1 MSGLVI
7 RSVLVDGA
15 KTAVDVAVENG
26 KISAIGVDLPE
37 SAEEVDGKGV
47 LLVPG
52 FVESHLHLDKA
63 CILDRCRN
71 ETGTLEGAIS
81 SVAEAKKGFSEED
94 VYDRGRKVLEKAIV
108 QGTNAIRTHVEI
120 DPGIGLTGVHAI
132 QRLKQDFAWAL
143 DLQICVFPQ
152 EGLLNNPGTSELLEQ
167 ALLEGADLLGGCPYT
182 DSDPYG
188 QIACLFDMAQRHDV
202 DLDFH
207 LDFDLDP
214 SWRHLDEIA
223 RQTVAYGWQ
232 GRVAIGHVTKLS
244 ALSREDLLE
253 AVQIL
258 KTADIALTVL
268 PSTDLFLMGRGSENL
283 VPRGVAPAH
292 IFHEHGVCCTVA
304 TNNVLNPFTPYGDCS
319 LPRMANL
326 YANVHQLGSE
336 AELEVCFDMVTAAPR
351 RLINKTHR
359 IEVGQD
365 ATFVALPASSGNQIV
380 SEIIRPVW
388 GMKNGKFTFEQAPA
402 RLLEPSGTLDMPL
415 QRGAVRVS

>member
-7 RSVLVDGA
+7 RNVLLEGGNS
-15 KTAVDVAVENG
+15 AVDVAVRGG
-26 KISAIGVDLPE
+26 KISAIGADLPSGSE
-37 SAEEVDGKGV
+37 DMNGNGV

-81 SVAEAKKGFSEED
+81 SVAEAKKGFSEDD

-120 DPGIGLTGVHAI
+120 DPGIGLKGFHAI
-132 QRLKQDFAWAL
+132 RQLKQDFAWAL

-152 EGLLNNPGTSELLEQ
+152 EGLLNNPGTAELLEG
-167 ALLEGADLLGGCPYT
+167 ALSGGADLLGGCPYT
-182 DSDPYG
+182 DSDPNG
-188 QIACLFDMAQRHDV
+188 QIACLFAMARRHDV

-223 RQTVAYGWQ
+223 RQTLAFDWQ

-244 ALSREDLLE
+244 TLSRKDLLE
-253 AVQIL
+253 AVRIL
-258 KTADIALTVL
+258 KTAEIALTVL
-268 PSTDLFLMGRGSENL
+268 PSTDLFLMGRESESL

-292 IFHEHGVCCTVA
+292 VFHQHGVCCTVA

-326 YANVHQLGSE
+326 YANVHQLGSPEDLE
-336 AELEVCFDMVTAAPR
+336 ACFDMVTAAPR
-351 RLINKTHR
+351 RLINKAHG
-359 IEVGQD
+359 IEVGED
-365 ATFVALPASSGNQIV
+365 ATFVALPALNGNQIV
-380 SEIIRPVW
+380 SEIVRPVW

-402 RLLEPSGTLDMPL
+402 RLMEPSAEVGMSGELRALRIP
-415 QRGAVRVS
+415 